1 MEFVDIA
8 GLVKGASQGAG
19 LGNKFLS
26 HVRST
31 DALVLLSRGF
41 DDPNIIH
48 VIEGENSESDS
59 KEGGVIIDPVRDT
72 ALIVSE
78 LILADLM
85 VVENRLER
93 VSFYY
98 IILYSN
104 IF

>member
-48 VIEGENSESDS
+48 VIEGDNGDSD
-59 KEGGVIIDPVRDT
+59 KGVVIDPVRDT
-72 ALIVSE
+72 ALIVNE

-93 VSFYY
+93 VRNF
-98 IILYSN
+98 
-104 IF
+104 